1 MLNNIVTSTDL
12 KESIIRNLNPITKLI
27 SILLILFTSI
37 LSESIFHHLTLILF
51 ILVIISLTNID
62 YQKYI
67 EPIIKMKYFLLMIF
81 IFNLIIQIPII
92 QNIIFLLRLIELIL
106 YSRVITYT
114 TTIYEINYALNVL
127 LKPLKLIKI
136 NPNIITTGLTL
147 SIRFIPTIINQV
159 NKIQK
164 SFISKGIQFRNNTF
178 KNKISIIKYIIV
190 NSFLISINK
199 ADVVANVME
208 LKYFNLNKDKTY
220 YFKYKFNYKDLLY
233 LSIILF
239 ILIEIIKFEV
249 V

>member
-1 MLNNIVTSTDL
+1 MLNNITIYSDL
-12 KESIIRNLNPITKLI
+12 KESIIRSLNPITKLI
-27 SILLILFTSI
+27 SILLILFASI
-37 LSESIFHHLTLILF
+37 LSENIFYHLTLILF

-62 YQKYI
+62 YKKYI

-81 IFNLIIQIPII
+81 IFNLIIKISII

-106 YSRVITYT
+106 YSKIITYT

-136 NPNIITTGLTL
+136 NPNIVTTGLTL

-159 NKIQK
+159 NKIHK
-164 SFISKGIQFRNNTF
+164 SFISKGINFKNNTF

-190 NSFLISINK
+190 NSFLISMQK
-199 ADVVANVME
+199 ADIVANVME
-208 LKYFNLNKDKTY
+208 LKHFDLNKDKTY